1 MSEDLGR
8 QELIASNCQ
17 SLAKALVRQGKAGEA
32 LPHARRAVEIYTGLA
47 HLGSKP
53 PARRCGS
60 ASLTVHLDSG
70 IGTPPH
76 VDLIVVGHR
85 GKGFFEQLLV
95 GSVSKQVVT
104 HAHCPVLVV
113 R

>member
-1 MSEDLGR
+1 LGFRLPICPINQIVYRAEEDG
-8 QELIASNCQ
+8 
-17 SLAKALVRQGKAGEA
+17 
-32 LPHARRAVEIYTGLA
+32 
-47 HLGSKP
+47 
-53 PARRCGS
+53 
-60 ASLTVHLDSG
+60 
-70 IGTPPH
+70 

-95 GSVSKQVVT
+95 GSASKQAVT